1 MPYLVIKN
9 QDTFTKFSILSRFSR
24 FDSLGIATC
33 KLPYTKISILKI
45 LFTNFCINNCKYCA
59 IRNQNDIRRTS
70 FTPEE
75 LANFVLELHTKGLIK
90 GLFLSSGIGKNP
102 DDTMERMIKSI
113 EILRKKFDYK
123 GYVHLKILPGT
134 SKELIK
140 KAVTLADRVSC
151 NLELPTNKSLA
162 FWAPEKKKAELIK
175 ILSLITKNFLEN
187 EKQPS
192 VSTQL
197 IIGASRDSDKTI
209 LKLADSLYKSKIVKR
224 VYYSAYIPV
233 NQDPELPE
241 IKEPPVLREYRLY
254 QADKLIREYRFS
266 ISELFSCSENLSL
279 DRDPKLAWAFSHPEF
294 FPVDL
299 ARADY
304 FELLRIPG
312 IGPQTARKILA
323 LRKDTPLNEYTL
335 RKLGLPLEKISK
347 FITIKGKT
355 MGRLFENEL
364 FPQIKTENLSGLQCN
379 NSLFAGSYR
388 SF

>member
-1 MPYLVIKN
+1 MPYFIVKN
-9 QDTFTKFSILSRFSR
+9 FNIFNKFSLLSQYAK

-33 KLPYTKISILKI
+33 KLPHTRISILKI

-59 IRNQNDIRRTS
+59 IRKQNDIRRTS

-140 KAVTLADRVSC
+140 KAVILADRVSC

-162 FWAPEKKKAELIK
+162 FWAPEKKKSELIK

-187 EKQPS
+187 EKHPS

-241 IKEPPVLREYRLY
+241 VKEPPVLREYRLY

-266 ISELFSCSENLSL
+266 ISELFSCGENLSL
-279 DRDPKLAWAFSHPEF
+279 DKDPKLAWALSHPEF

-323 LRKDTPLNEYTL
+323 IRKDTPLNEYTL

-347 FITIKGKT
+347 FITIKGKKIR
-355 MGRLFENEL
+355 RLFENEL

-388 SF
+388 SI